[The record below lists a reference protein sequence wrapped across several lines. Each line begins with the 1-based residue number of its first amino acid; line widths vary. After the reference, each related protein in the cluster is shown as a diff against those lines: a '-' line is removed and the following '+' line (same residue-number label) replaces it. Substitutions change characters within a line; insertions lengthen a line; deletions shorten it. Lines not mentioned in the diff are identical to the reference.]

1 MRNIKIIIEYDGT
14 NYSGWQRQN
23 NVMTIQEKIESAIEE
38 LTGEKTQIT
47 GSSRTDA
54 GVHAKGYTGNFYTN
68 SKIVIEKF
76 TGAINSKLPRDI
88 VILQSF
94 EVPYEFHSRYNSMGK
109 MYSYTIINRRQAVAV
124 GRDYIY
130 HHKQILD
137 VEAMQ
142 IGAQYF
148 MGTHD
153 FSAFKNLG
161 SSAKTS
167 VRTISRLD
175 IVKNEEIIK
184 IYIAADGFLY
194 NMVRIIVGALI
205 RVGEGK
211 IKPSEIK
218 DIIESKQ
225 RSKAGKSVPANG
237 LCLEEVF
244 Y

>member
-14 NYSGWQRQN
+14 NYYGWQRQN
-23 NVMTIQEKIESAIEE
+23 NVMTIQEKVESAIEE
-38 LTGEKTQIT
+38 LTGERIQIT

-54 GVHAKGYTGNFYTN
+54 GVHAKGYVGNFYTN

-88 VILQSF
+88 VILHSF
-94 EVPYEFHSRYNSMGK
+94 EVPYEFHSRYNSIGK
-109 MYSYTIINRRQAVAV
+109 MYSYTIINRREAIAV
-124 GRDYIY
+124 GRNYIY
-130 HHKQILD
+130 HHRRILD
-137 VEAMQ
+137 VEAMKL
-142 IGAQYF
+142 GAEYF
-148 MGTHD
+148 IGTHD

-175 IVKNEEIIK
+175 IVKNEELIK

-205 RVGEGK
+205 RVGEEK
-211 IKPSEIK
+211 INPSEIK